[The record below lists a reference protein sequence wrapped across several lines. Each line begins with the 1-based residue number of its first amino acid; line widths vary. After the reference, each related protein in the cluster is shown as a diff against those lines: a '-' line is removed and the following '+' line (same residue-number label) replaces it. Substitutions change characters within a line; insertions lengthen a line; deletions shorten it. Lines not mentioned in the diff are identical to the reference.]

1 MDLLNPNPSAVL
13 PQAMWL
19 LHSTASAH
27 AGLTQESLFDLVLP
41 QTYRHNAPSDGNHVK
56 AAFTALQKFGLL
68 ALEGGTITALEVKD
82 HTEFTRHLRH
92 RLIHPAEAFG
102 ADHEEAPSLVRGLR
116 WLLKQSPARALAYST
131 DIEAKTDETRDTLTN
146 PTRWNTFRSWC
157 TALGFGHAAL
167 KSLDPDY
174 SDSKIVVDPTPAVID
189 AIQNPFGEALPRDT
203 QISVSHLLDFLRREV
218 PVLPD
223 GTGEPSELH
232 ALGHALLTA
241 DALDV
246 LDLVYESDA
255 PSSLALPYAKPG
267 ESSLVSAVTIRK

>member
-41 QTYRHNAPSDGNHVK
+41 QTYRPNAPSNGHHVK
-56 AAFTALQKFGLL
+56 AALTALQRLGLL
-68 ALEGGTITALEVKD
+68 DLDGGTITALEAKD
-82 HTEFTRHLRH
+82 HTEFIRHLRH
-92 RLIHPAEAFG
+92 RLIHPAETFG
-102 ADHEEAPSLVRGLR
+102 PDHEEAPSLVKGLR
-116 WLLKQSPARALAYST
+116 WLLKQSPAKALHYST

-146 PTRWNTFRSWC
+146 PTRWNTFRPWC
-157 TALGFGHAAL
+157 TALGFGHPAL
-167 KSLDPDY
+167 IILDPD
-174 SDSKIVVDPTPAVID
+174 SRDSKIVVDPTPAVID
-189 AIQNPFGEALPRDT
+189 VIQNPFGEALPRDT
-203 QISVSHLLDFLRREV
+203 QITISHLLNYLQREL

-223 GTGEPSELH
+223 GTGEPAELH

-246 LDLVYESDA
+246 LDLVHQSDS
-255 PSSLALPYAKPG
+255 PSSLALPYARAG
-267 ESSLVSAVTIRK
+267 ETSLVSAVTIRK